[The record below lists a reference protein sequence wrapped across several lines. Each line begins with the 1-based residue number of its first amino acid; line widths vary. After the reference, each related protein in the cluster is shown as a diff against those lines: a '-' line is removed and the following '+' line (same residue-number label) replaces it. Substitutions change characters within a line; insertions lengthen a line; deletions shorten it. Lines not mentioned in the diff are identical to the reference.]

1 MKTYDF
7 VHLVLYAADGKI
19 EGSTKL
25 QKIVYFAGVLTKRE
39 GGLGYRP
46 HFYGPYS
53 AEVAGAVD
61 KLRALGFLCH
71 TVAGGGS
78 VDHRGFEIARS
89 DYELTEDGKFIA
101 KEKTRDFAPDWKLVK
116 AAVNRLNRSESNDY
130 VKLSI
135 AAKTYFLHGK
145 GKLKGTT
152 STGELEQVS
161 ARFGWKVTRDEIREA
176 FEWLRSIHLVEDSRP

>member
-39 GGLGYRP
+39 GELGYRP

-53 AEVAGAVD
+53 AEVASAVD
-61 KLRALGFLCH
+61 KLRALGFLH
-71 TVAGGGS
+71 QRVAGGGAI
-78 VDHRGFEIARS
+78 DNRGFEIARC
-89 DYELTEDGKFIA
+89 DYELTEDGKLIA
-101 KEKTRDFAPDWKLVK
+101 EEKTKDFHRTWKRVK
-116 AAVNRLNRSESNDY
+116 AAVNRLNKSEPFDY

-145 GKLKGTT
+145 LKGTM
-152 STGELEQVS
+152 SVSELERLS

-176 FEWLRSIHLVEDSRP
+176 FEWLKSIHLVEDSRS